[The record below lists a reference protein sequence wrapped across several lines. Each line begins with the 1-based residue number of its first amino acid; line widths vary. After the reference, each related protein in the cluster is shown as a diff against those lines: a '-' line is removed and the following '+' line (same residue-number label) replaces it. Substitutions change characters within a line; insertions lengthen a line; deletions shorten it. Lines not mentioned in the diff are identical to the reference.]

1 MTVPPPTEAPAPA
14 AFGVPEGFTQTV
26 QIGKP
31 NWIQDAEAIAK
42 ADITRLE
49 GKLKRVCGSVTGTF
63 ALSLTALLVSCVA
76 LFRACH

>member
-1 MTVPPPTEAPAPA
+1 MTVPPT
-14 AFGVPEGFTQTV
+14 T
-26 QIGKP
+26 KP

-49 GKLKRVCGSVTGTF
+49 GKLKRVCGSLTGTM
-63 ALSLTALLVSCVA
+63 ALSLTALFVSCLA